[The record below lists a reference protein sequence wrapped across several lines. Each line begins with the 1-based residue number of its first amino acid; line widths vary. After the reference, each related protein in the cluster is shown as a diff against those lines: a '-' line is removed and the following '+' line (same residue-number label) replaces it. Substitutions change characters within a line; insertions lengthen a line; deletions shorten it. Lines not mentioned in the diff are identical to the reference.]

1 MLRKQQLFIGIDGGG
16 TKCRARLESASGY
29 LLAEALSGPANP
41 ATDAEQAIAS
51 VLDASRQALAGA
63 GFTESALG
71 NCQVV
76 LGLAGV
82 NVPTA
87 LRQMEQWG
95 HPFGRMR
102 VTTDLHIACVGAH
115 GGQDG
120 GILITGTGT
129 SAFSS
134 IAGEQHIF
142 SAQGFP
148 LGDRASGAWLG
159 WQAVGATLDVL
170 DGLQPPSG
178 LTQALCRTLAVQ
190 SNMDLI
196 ACCLPYKA
204 ADFAALAPLVLQ
216 WHQQHDAK
224 AMAIVEQG
232 RAYIQ
237 ALLQRLAQTG
247 ANRIAMLGG
256 LAPAWSQLL
265 PDSFSQQLSPVL
277 SSAEAGAVTLARQLF
292 METSV

>member
-16 TKCRARLESASGY
+16 TKCRARLESASGH
-29 LLAEALSGPANP
+29 LLGEALAGPANP

-63 GFTESALG
+63 GFTESALAS
-71 NCQVV
+71 CQVV

-82 NVPTA
+82 NVPSA
-87 LRQMEQWG
+87 LAHMEQWS
-95 HPFGRMR
+95 HPFGGMK
-102 VTTDLHIACVGAH
+102 VTTDLHIACAGAH

-129 SAFSS
+129 SAFSTV
-134 IAGEQHIF
+134 AGQQHLF

-170 DGLQPPSG
+170 DGLQPHSG

-216 WHQQHDAK
+216 WQQQEDQA
-224 AMAIVEQG
+224 AQRIVQQG
-232 RAYIQ
+232 LDYVQ
-237 ALLQRLAQTG
+237 ALLQRLQQTG
-247 ANRIAMLGG
+247 ASRLAMLGG
-256 LAPAWSQLL
+256 LAPAWRQLL
-265 PDSFSQQLSPVL
+265 PESLQQQLSPVQ
-277 SSAEAGAVTLARQLF
+277 SSAEAGAVALARQFF
-292 METSV
+292 MERSE